1 MPEAW
6 HATGQNIMTRRST
19 RIAWALTGVFLFI
32 GAGASIMTLVGPPD
46 RPWSHV
52 LTELS
57 AFADIIAILFWF
69 LIFAIYW
76 SRRNDGGH

>member
-1 MPEAW
+1 
-6 HATGQNIMTRRST
+6 
-19 RIAWALTGVFLFI
+19 
-32 GAGASIMTLVGPPD
+32 MTLVGPPD